1 MAAKFIVSNSSI
13 NKNNK
18 TIKRYKFFVYKND
31 DNIRNITLK
40 KSNENINKKI
50 KFQVYR
56 LRGLKKNKRFK
67 NTKCVFTN
75 NIYSDKDSEQNI
87 PNNSNKGFKKFIRSS
102 LFRGVSKNGNKW
114 QVLLMN
120 EKIKYYL
127 GNYKSEEVAAKIY
140 DIFAVKICR
149 KKSKT
154 NFFYTD
160 EEMKAF
166 MK

>member
-18 TIKRYKFFVYKND
+18 IIKRYKFFVYKNN
-31 DNIRNITLK
+31 DNINNITLK

-56 LRGLKKNKRFK
+56 LRGLKKNKIFK
-67 NTKCVFTN
+67 NTKCVFTY
-75 NIYSDKDSEQNI
+75 NIYPDKDSEQNI
-87 PNNSNKGFKKFIRSS
+87 PDNSNKGFKKIIRNS

-114 QVLLMN
+114 QVLFMN

-127 GNYKSEEVAAKIY
+127 GNYESEEVAAQIY
-140 DIFAVKICR
+140 DIFADKICR
-149 KKSKT
+149 KKTKQI
-154 NFFYTD
+154 FFIL
-160 EEMKAF
+160 KN
-166 MK
+166 K